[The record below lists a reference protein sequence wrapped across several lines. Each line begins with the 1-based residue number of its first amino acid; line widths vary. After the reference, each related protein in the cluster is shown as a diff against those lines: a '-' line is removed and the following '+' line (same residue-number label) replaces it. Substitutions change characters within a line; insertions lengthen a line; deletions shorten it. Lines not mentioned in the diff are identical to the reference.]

1 MGILLRQAI
10 EEAAIR
16 AKVPRY
22 NTSPSSKQ
30 SALSPAIKRLMAE
43 RTKLNSLLS
52 TKGNVMTKVDKQ
64 EKISRLGEI
73 NEEIFNIQ
81 EAEADKEERKAVE
94 DIKVDQ
100 KKFYKYA
107 NGKKKHRDAIGPLK
121 WRNTYTS
128 DSEKM
133 AEILSQQYQSM
144 YSTPRSHPN
153 LDNYPTCNNFMENII
168 SKKIDFEIA
177 MEDLNDGAATGHDE
191 IPAIVFR
198 KFKEALSDPV
208 KRIWRICLDEGI
220 LPNSPVLSIV
230 TPIYHHIQRWW

>member
-1 MGILLRQAI
+1 MLVELKKIKWNQIINTNMDRTQMGILLRQAI

-22 NTSPSSKQ
+22 NTSTSSKQ
-30 SALSPAIKRLMAE
+30 PAFRPAIKRLMAE
-43 RTKLNSLLS
+43 RVKLNSLLS
-52 TKGNVMTKVDKQ
+52 TKGNIMTKVDKQ
-64 EKISRLGEI
+64 QKVIRLGEI

-121 WRNTYTS
+121 SKNTYTS

-144 YSTPRSHPN
+144 YSTPRPHPN
-153 LDNYPTCNNFMENII
+153 LDNYPTCNNVMEDII
-168 SKKIDFEIA
+168 SRKIDFQVA
-177 MEDLNDGAATGHDE
+177 MEDLNDGSGSR
-191 IPAIVFR
+191 P
-198 KFKEALSDPV
+198 
-208 KRIWRICLDEGI
+208 
-220 LPNSPVLSIV
+220 
-230 TPIYHHIQRWW
+230 